1 MDIPSKYDPKDL
13 EDKWYDYWMQGG
25 YFHSEVDPS
34 RKPYTIVI
42 PPPNVTGVLHMGHMM
57 NNTIQDLL
65 VRRARMKG
73 YNACWV
79 PGMDHASIATEAKV
93 VARLKEQGIKKT
105 DLTREQFLEHAWNW
119 TREHGGIILQQLK
132 KLGASCDWDRTKFT
146 MDEDLSRAVT
156 HVFVDLYDKGLIYRG
171 YRMVN
176 WDPEALTTVSDE
188 EVVYVEQQG
197 KLYYLRYYV
206 EGTDDYVVVATT
218 RPETIFGDTAM
229 CINPNDPRYRHLHG
243 KRVVVPIAGRSIPVI
258 EDEYVDIEFGTGCLK
273 VTPAHD
279 VNDKML
285 GDKYGLEVIDIF
297 NDDAT
302 LNQYGLHYQGMDRFA
317 VRKAI
322 EKELAEKG
330 LLEKVEAYTNK
341 VGTSERTKAVI
352 EPKVSLQ
359 WFLKMEHLAKPALEA
374 VMSDQIRFVPEKF
387 KNTYRYWMENV
398 HDWSISRQLWWGHRI
413 PAYYYGAGAN
423 DFVVAETL
431 DQAVEKARQKTGN
444 PALQAADLTQDPDA
458 LDTWFSSWLW
468 PMSVFD
474 GVLHPDN
481 PEIQYYYPTNDLVT
495 APDII
500 FFWVARMIM
509 AGYEYRGEKPFRHV
523 YFTGTVRDKLGRKM
537 SKSLGNSPDPIELMK
552 QYGADS
558 VRLGM
563 LLTAP
568 AGNDFPFDTDL
579 CKQGAGF
586 CNKIWNAF
594 RLVQGWQQD
603 ETAAET
609 PAAQAAELW
618 FENRLNAAVAEID
631 ALYDEF
637 RLSEALMATYKLIW
651 DDFCSWYLE
660 AVKPPYGQPVA
671 AATYRRVIAHFEA
684 LLKLIHPIMPFISE
698 ALWQAITPRTKE
710 QALIVA
716 PWPEAGPVD
725 RDVLDRFDYTAE
737 LIASVRAVRQ
747 EKGISPKDPLQV
759 LTQDKS
765 PLIIDTLVEKL
776 AGVASID
783 LAEEKP
789 AGAVSF
795 LVRTQ
800 EYFIPLGDRIDREAE
815 REKLEKELQYTEGFL
830 ASVRKKLSNER
841 FVNSAPAAVVEM
853 ERKKEAD
860 ALSKIETIRQA
871 LQALS

>member
-1 MDIPSKYDPKDL
+1 
-13 EDKWYDYWMQGG
+13 MQ
-25 YFHSEVDPS
+25 
-34 RKPYTIVI
+34 
-42 PPPNVTGVLHMGHMM
+42 TG
-57 NNTIQDLL
+57 
-65 VRRARMKG
+65 
-73 YNACWV
+73 
-79 PGMDHASIATEAKV
+79 
-93 VARLKEQGIKKT
+93 
-105 DLTREQFLEHAWNW
+105 
-119 TREHGGIILQQLK
+119 
-132 KLGASCDWDRTKFT
+132 
-146 MDEDLSRAVT
+146 
-156 HVFVDLYDKGLIYRG
+156 
-171 YRMVN
+171 
-176 WDPEALTTVSDE
+176 
-188 EVVYVEQQG
+188 
-197 KLYYLRYYV
+197 
-206 EGTDDYVVVATT
+206 
-218 RPETIFGDTAM
+218 
-229 CINPNDPRYRHLHG
+229 
-243 KRVVVPIAGRSIPVI
+243 
-258 EDEYVDIEFGTGCLK
+258 
-273 VTPAHD
+273 
-279 VNDKML
+279 
-285 GDKYGLEVIDIF
+285 
-297 NDDAT
+297 
-302 LNQYGLHYQGMDRFA
+302 
-317 VRKAI
+317 
-322 EKELAEKG
+322 
-330 LLEKVEAYTNK
+330 
-341 VGTSERTKAVI
+341 
-352 EPKVSLQ
+352 
-359 WFLKMEHLAKPALEA
+359 
-374 VMSDQIRFVPEKF
+374 
-387 KNTYRYWMENV
+387 
-398 HDWSISRQLWWGHRI
+398 
-413 PAYYYGAGAN
+413 
-423 DFVVAETL
+423 
-431 DQAVEKARQKTGN
+431 
-444 PALQAADLTQDPDA
+444 
-458 LDTWFSSWLW
+458 
-468 PMSVFD
+468 
-474 GVLHPDN
+474 
-481 PEIQYYYPTNDLVT
+481 
-495 APDII
+495 
-500 FFWVARMIM
+500 
-509 AGYEYRGEKPFRHV
+509 
-523 YFTGTVRDKLGRKM
+523 
-537 SKSLGNSPDPIELMK
+537 SP
-552 QYGADS
+552 
-558 VRLGM
+558 
-563 LLTAP
+563 
-568 AGNDFPFDTDL
+568 
-579 CKQGAGF
+579 GF

-698 ALWQAITPRTKE
+698 ELWQAITPRTKE

>member
-243 KRVVVPIAGRSIPVI
+243 KRVIVPIAGRSIPVI

-302 LNQYGLHYQGMDRFA
+302 LNQNGLHYQGMDRYQ

-322 EKELAEKG
+322 EKERAEKG

-698 ALWQAITPRTKE
+698 ELWQAITPRTKE

-795 LVRTQ
+795 LVCTQ